1 MRCFSSMHVI
11 KTEQLLPIS
20 LDEAW
25 RFFATP
31 NNLNAITPADM
42 KFEILS
48 EVPAQMYEGL
58 LITYTIKPFL
68 NIPMRWVTEITHIKH
83 QQFFVDE
90 QRIGPYRIW
99 HHEHHF
105 KQVEGGVLMTD
116 IVSYD
121 IGKSVLGWLA
131 GILFVHKTVKN
142 IFAFRQ
148 LRLKQLFS

>member
-1 MRCFSSMHVI
+1 MHVI

-31 NNLNAITPADM
+31 NNLNAITPPDM

-48 EVPAQMYEGL
+48 EVPAEMYEGL

-68 NIPMRWVTEITHIKH
+68 NIPMRWVTEITHIKSG
-83 QQFFVDE
+83 QFFVDE

-121 IGKSVLGWLA
+121 IGKSILGWLA
-131 GILFVHKTVKN
+131 GILFVHKMVKG
-142 IFAFRQ
+142 IFTFREK
-148 LRLKQLFS
+148 RLKEIFV